1 MKNSQMLSRVF
12 GIPISMLKRRMR
24 NDDYSN
30 KILGPFLG
38 KKLEIQIKKLQKY
51 GCKFENELQI

>member
-1 MKNSQMLSRVF
+1 MLSRVF

-51 GCKFENELQI
+51 GCKFENEL